1 MLLHSTSQFKIKPV
15 RIISLVPSQT
25 ELLFY
30 LGLAEYVV
38 GITKFCVHPANW
50 QSTKT
55 IVGGTKNINIEK
67 IRNLNPDLIIA
78 NNEENVEEQILELS
92 KDFPVW
98 VTDVTNLQD
107 ALEMIYDISQLTKTV
122 STGRKLVI
130 EIEKSFK
137 NLLIKTNKIRTC
149 YLIWRTPYMTVGGDT
164 FINNM
169 LSYCGFLN
177 LYADL
182 KRYPVVEI
190 NDLIEKDC
198 KLLILST
205 EPYPFQQKHIV
216 ELQKQLPGATILLAD
231 GEMFSWYGSRLLNAP
246 AYFSQLIALVEN
258 CIEK

>member
-1 MLLHSTSQFKIKPV
+1 MLLHSTSQFKIKPL

-38 GITKFCVHPANW
+38 GITKFCIHPANW
-50 QSTKT
+50 QSTKS

-67 IRNLNPDLIIA
+67 IKKLNPDLIIA
-78 NNEENVEEQILELS
+78 NNEENVEEQIMELG
-92 KDFPVW
+92 KHFPVW

-107 ALEMIYDISQLTKTV
+107 AFQMINDISQLTRTV
-122 STGRKLVI
+122 STAHKLVI
-130 EIEKSFK
+130 EIENAFK
-137 NLLIKTNKIRTC
+137 NLPINTNKIKTC
-149 YLIWRTPYMTVGGDT
+149 YLIWKAPYMTIGGDT

-169 LSYCGFLN
+169 LTYCGFLN

-198 KLLILST
+198 KLLLLST
-205 EPYPFQQKHIV
+205 EPYPFQQKHIM
-216 ELQKQLPGATILLAD
+216 ELQKQLPGTTILLAD
-231 GEMFSWYGSRLLNAP
+231 GEMFSWYGSRLLKAP
-246 AYFSQLIALVEN
+246 AYFSQLIALAEN
-258 CIEK
+258 

>member
-1 MLLHSTSQFKIKPV
+1 MLLHAISQFKIKPL

-50 QSTKT
+50 QSTKS

-67 IRNLNPDLIIA
+67 IKSLNPDLIIA
-78 NNEENVEEQILELS
+78 NNEENVKDQIMELS
-92 KDFPVW
+92 QHFPVW
-98 VTDVTNLQD
+98 VTDVSNLQD
-107 ALEMIYDISQLTKTV
+107 ALQMIDDISQLTKTV
-122 STGRKLVI
+122 STGNKLVI
-130 EIEKSFK
+130 EIENAFK
-137 NLLIKTNKIRTC
+137 NLPINTNKIKTC
-149 YLIWRTPYMTVGGDT
+149 YLIWKAPYMTIGGDT

-169 LSYCGFLN
+169 LTYCGFLN

-198 KLLILST
+198 KLLLLST
-205 EPYPFQQKHIV
+205 EPYPFQQKHIM
-216 ELQKQLPGATILLAD
+216 ELQMQMPETTILLAD
-231 GEMFSWYGSRLLNAP
+231 GEMFSWYGSRLLKAP
-246 AYFSQLIALVEN
+246 AYFSQLIALAKN
-258 CIEK
+258 

>member
-122 STGRKLVI
+122 STGSKLVI

>member
-1 MLLHSTSQFKIKPV
+1 MFLHLTSHFKIKPV

-38 GITKFCVHPANW
+38 GITKFCVHPAHW
-50 QSTKT
+50 QSAKT

-67 IRNLNPDLIIA
+67 IKNLNPDLIIA
-78 NNEENVEEQILELS
+78 NIEENVEEQILELR

-98 VTDVTNLQD
+98 VTNVTNLQD
-107 ALEMIYDISQLTKTV
+107 ALEMINDISELTKTK

-149 YLIWRTPYMTVGGDT
+149 YLIWREPYMTVGGDT
-164 FINNM
+164 FVNNM

-177 LYADL
+177 LYADF
-182 KRYPVVEI
+182 KRYPIVEI

-205 EPYPFQQKHIV
+205 EPYPFKQKHIV
-216 ELQKQLPGATILLAD
+216 ELKRQLPEASILLAD

-246 AYFSQLIALVEN
+246 AYFNQLTALVEN
-258 CIEK
+258 CI

>member
-30 LGLAEYVV
+30 LGLAEYVI

-67 IRNLNPDLIIA
+67 IRNLNPHLIIA

-107 ALEMIYDISQLTKTV
+107 ALEMINDISQLTKTV

>member
-30 LGLAEYVV
+30 LGLAEYVI

-67 IRNLNPDLIIA
+67 IRNLNPHLIIA

-98 VTDVTNLQD
+98 VTNVTNLQD
-107 ALEMIYDISQLTKTV
+107 ALQMINDISQLTKTV

>member
-107 ALEMIYDISQLTKTV
+107 ALEMINDISKLTKTV

>member
-50 QSTKT
+50 QSPKT

-67 IRNLNPDLIIA
+67 IRNLNPHLIIA

-107 ALEMIYDISQLTKTV
+107 ALEMINDISKLTKTV

-164 FINNM
+164 FISNM

>member
-67 IRNLNPDLIIA
+67 IRNLNPHLIIA

-107 ALEMIYDISQLTKTV
+107 ALEMINDISKLTKTV

-216 ELQKQLPGATILLAD
+216 ELQKRLPGATILLAD